1 MKINK
6 KLLELQ
12 LKILNNVN
20 LVTKSQMKKYTN
32 IIEDDEE
39 FEVCLYCIQINK
51 ENEETINKIKNAL
64 KAKEEPEGEEENASD
79 TTKK

>member
-39 FEVCLYCIQINK
+39 IE
-51 ENEETINKIKNAL
+51 L
-64 KAKEEPEGEEENASD
+64 KKFQKFHNHH
-79 TTKK
+79 